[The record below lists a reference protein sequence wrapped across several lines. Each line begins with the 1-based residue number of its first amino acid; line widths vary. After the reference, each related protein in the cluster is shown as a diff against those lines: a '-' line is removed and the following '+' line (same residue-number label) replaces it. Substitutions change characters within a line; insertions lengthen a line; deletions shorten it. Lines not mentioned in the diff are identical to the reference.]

1 MRDYGK
7 SKDSLNF
14 SLFKKTVGNPV
25 QERKM
30 SHASNTAKKAAR
42 FRPRA
47 TVETVSETGGGRGEV
62 GAWPG
67 SPDTSDLEDTPL
79 NPAPAAPAPPASPAK
94 LRWKKVTK
102 NLDTDSK
109 KKEVSIKLF

>member
-1 MRDYGK
+1 M
-7 SKDSLNF
+7 N
-14 SLFKKTVGNPV
+14 
-25 QERKM
+25 
-30 SHASNTAKKAAR
+30 HASNNAKKAAR

-47 TVETVSETGGGRGEV
+47 SVETVSETGGGRGEA

-79 NPAPAAPAPPASPAK
+79 NPAPAAPASPAK

-109 KKEVSIKLF
+109 KKEVSIKLS

>member
-1 MRDYGK
+1 M
-7 SKDSLNF
+7 N
-14 SLFKKTVGNPV
+14 
-25 QERKM
+25 
-30 SHASNTAKKAAR
+30 HATNNAKKAAR

-47 TVETVSETGGGRGEV
+47 TVETVSETGGGRGEA

-79 NPAPAAPAPPASPAK
+79 NPAPAAPASPAK

-109 KKEVSIKLF
+109 KKEVSIKLL

>member
-1 MRDYGK
+1 M
-7 SKDSLNF
+7 N
-14 SLFKKTVGNPV
+14 
-25 QERKM
+25 
-30 SHASNTAKKAAR
+30 HASNTVKKAAR

-47 TVETVSETGGGRGEV
+47 SVETVSETGGGRGEA

-79 NPAPAAPAPPASPAK
+79 NPAPAAPASPAK

-109 KKEVSIKLF
+109 KKEVSIKLS

>member
-1 MRDYGK
+1 M
-7 SKDSLNF
+7 N
-14 SLFKKTVGNPV
+14 
-25 QERKM
+25 
-30 SHASNTAKKAAR
+30 HASNTAKKTAR

-47 TVETVSETGGGRGEV
+47 TVETVSETGGGRGEA

-79 NPAPAAPAPPASPAK
+79 NPAPAAPASPAK

-109 KKEVSIKLF
+109 KKEVSIKLL

>member
-1 MRDYGK
+1 M
-7 SKDSLNF
+7 N
-14 SLFKKTVGNPV
+14 
-25 QERKM
+25 
-30 SHASNTAKKAAR
+30 HATNTAKKAAR

-47 TVETVSETGGGRGEV
+47 TVETVSETGGGRGEA

-79 NPAPAAPAPPASPAK
+79 NPAPSAPASPAK

-109 KKEVSIKLF
+109 KKEVSIKLS

>member
-1 MRDYGK
+1 M
-7 SKDSLNF
+7 N
-14 SLFKKTVGNPV
+14 
-25 QERKM
+25 
-30 SHASNTAKKAAR
+30 HASNNAKKAAR

-47 TVETVSETGGGRGEV
+47 SVETVSETGGGRGEA

-79 NPAPAAPAPPASPAK
+79 NPAPAAPASPAK

-109 KKEVSIKLF
+109 KKEVSIKLL

>member
-1 MRDYGK
+1 M
-7 SKDSLNF
+7 N
-14 SLFKKTVGNPV
+14 
-25 QERKM
+25 
-30 SHASNTAKKAAR
+30 HATNNAKKAAR

-47 TVETVSETGGGRGEV
+47 SVETVSETGGGRGEA

-79 NPAPAAPAPPASPAK
+79 NPAPAAPASPAK

-109 KKEVSIKLF
+109 KKEVSIKLL

>member
-1 MRDYGK
+1 M
-7 SKDSLNF
+7 N
-14 SLFKKTVGNPV
+14 
-25 QERKM
+25 
-30 SHASNTAKKAAR
+30 HATNTAKKAAR

-47 TVETVSETGGGRGEV
+47 SVETVSETGGGRGEA

-79 NPAPAAPAPPASPAK
+79 NPAPSAAPASPAK

-109 KKEVSIKLF
+109 KKEVSIKLS